1 MTPPRIG
8 VALKWV
14 PLHVEIDPLTGS
26 VSADARFA
34 GCSAADQAALEW
46 ALRLAEATGGEV
58 VAATA
63 GPAEAD
69 RLLRDAL
76 AAGAGHAVRV
86 DLRADASS
94 DEVAGALAP
103 AFAGADIV
111 CCGNHSIDRGSGS
124 VPAFLAARL
133 GLAQAL
139 GLVRVATET
148 RGETPG
154 DGPADPT
161 GGAAPAPLTLS
172 ATRRLDY
179 GRREVLAV
187 AAPAVLSFE
196 GGTAELRRAPLAAV
210 LAARTATIE
219 THPVPGRA
227 DDRVR
232 VTRHAP
238 YRPRP
243 RVLPAPGA
251 GLDARERILAI
262 TGAAGVESRART
274 ITADTAEA
282 ADLVL
287 DQLREWGYLP

>member
-1 MTPPRIG
+1 MTAPRIG

-14 PLHVEIDPLTGS
+14 PLHVEVDALTGA
-26 VSADARFA
+26 VSADERFA

-46 ALRLAEATGGEV
+46 ALRLAEATGGQV
-58 VAATA
+58 VAASVA
-63 GPAEAD
+63 PAAAEP
-69 RLLRDAL
+69 LLRDAL
-76 AAGAGHAVRV
+76 AAGAAAAVRV
-86 DLRADASS
+86 DRPAGGSSADVAS
-94 DEVAGALAP
+94 GLALA
-103 AFAGADIV
+103 FDQVDLI

-139 GLVRVATET
+139 GLVRVEV
-148 RGETPG
+148 TPG
-154 DGPADPT
+154 SPD
-161 GGAAPAPLTLS
+161 APVAVT
-172 ATRRLDY
+172 ATRRLDF
-179 GRREVLAV
+179 GRREVLTV
-187 AAPAVLSFE
+187 QAPAVLSFE

-210 LAARTATIE
+210 LRARDAAITTV
-219 THPVPGRA
+219 TGPVA
-227 DDRVR
+227 DDDRVR

-274 ITADTAEA
+274 VTADTDEA

>member
-1 MTPPRIG
+1 MTTRIA

-14 PLHVEIDPLTGS
+14 PLHVEIDPLTGAIA
-26 VSADARFA
+26 ADARFA

-46 ALRLAEATGGEV
+46 ALRLAETTGGEV
-58 VAATA
+58 VAVAA
-63 GPAEAD
+63 APAEAD
-69 RLLRDAL
+69 VMLRDAL
-76 AAGAGHAVRV
+76 ASGAVAAVRV
-86 DLRADASS
+86 DLHAGASS
-94 DEVAGALAP
+94 DDVAAAMAP
-103 AFAGADIV
+103 VLSTVGIV

-133 GLAQAL
+133 GHAQAL
-139 GLVRVATET
+139 GLVRVEVNGA
-148 RGETPG
+148 PG
-154 DGPADPT
+154 AGPVT
-161 GGAAPAPLTLS
+161 LT

-187 AAPAVLSFE
+187 RAPAVLSFE

-210 LAARTATIE
+210 LQARDAAIE
-219 THPVPGRA
+219 VVPTPGRA

-262 TGAAGVESRART
+262 TGAAGVESRAR
-274 ITADTAEA
+274 IVTADTDEA

-287 DQLREWGYLP
+287 DQLREWGYLS

>member
-1 MTPPRIG
+1 VAPRIG

-14 PLHVEIDPLTGS
+14 PLHVEIDPLTGTL
-26 VSADARFA
+26 SADARFA

-46 ALRLAEATGGEV
+46 ALRLAEDLGGQV

-69 RLLRDAL
+69 SILRDAL
-76 AAGAGHAVRV
+76 AAGASSAVRV
-86 DLRADASS
+86 DMHAGAAS
-94 DEVAGALAP
+94 DEVASGLGPALERV
-103 AFAGADIV
+103 DIV

-133 GLAQAL
+133 GLEQAL
-139 GLVRVATET
+139 GLVRVEVPPARRATGSGT
-148 RGETPG
+148 A
-154 DGPADPT
+154 GPDPV
-161 GGAAPAPLTLS
+161 ALT

-187 AAPAVLSFE
+187 QAPTVLSFE

-210 LAARTATIE
+210 LRAREAAIE
-219 THPVPGRA
+219 VVPTPGRA
-227 DDRVR
+227 DHRVR

-251 GLDARERILAI
+251 ELGALERILAI

-274 ITADTAEA
+274 VTADTDEA